1 MKKRTSLS
9 RALLVFTL
17 FALLCAG
24 LFVPRVEKVEAAP
37 VSANALDVLINE
49 VAWAGTLADAN
60 DEWIELHNPTS
71 SAINLTGWILVATD
85 TSPTISLSGT
95 IPAGG
100 YFLLERSDN
109 NTVSDIT
116 ADIIYTGGLADT
128 GEALTLYDNFSNII
142 DTANNDGGGWPAGVA
157 GSRTSMERI
166 TVDIESDASWLSNN
180 GVTKNGLDVA
190 LNPINGTPRQPN
202 SVTPPTLTPTI
213 TTTAT
218 ITLTPTI
225 TDTPTE
231 TLTPTPTGSATVT
244 PTITLTRTLT
254 PTPPNASVLSIL
266 INEVAWSGTSS
277 SRTDDEWIELYNTES
292 VARNLNGWRLTI
304 DTSSDQSTETT
315 LVAFTS
321 ADTILPGNF
330 FLLARSTSGNF
341 DIFNNVT
348 EDKGFTTSIPN
359 TGIIVLRLYSPQNL
373 LIDTANNGK
382 NSGWYAGTASTT
394 YASMERKGGKVLDSS
409 SAWHTFSGSTFA
421 FNRDGSAV
429 RGTPK
434 RANSAITTTPSRTRT
449 PTLVPTAVPV
459 GRPVLNEFLARP
471 GFDWNLDG
479 NVDVFDEFIEI
490 KNLGPV
496 DINVG
501 GWKIDDVEN
510 GGSNP
515 FTLPSTILKP
525 GERMVVYGLQSNILL
540 SDGGDTV
547 RLLNTSNKVFDSYT
561 YKIAK
566 VVDESVCRIADGNG
580 NWYEDCLPTPKF
592 INQRDGEA
600 PVMPGEGFESPVCG
614 LPDTLPEAFLI
625 AECRGYGA
633 NLWRALFWDAEGWG
647 GDKYVPANKSKW
659 ETFVE

>member
-1 MKKRTSLS
+1 MKKRATLS

-24 LFVPRVEKVEAAP
+24 IFVPRVKWVEARP
-37 VSANALDVLINE
+37 VNANALDVLINE
-49 VAWAGTLADAN
+49 IAWAGTQADAN
-60 DEWIELHNPTS
+60 DEWIELYNPTS
-71 SAINLTGWILVATD
+71 SSISVTGWSLQALDGTPNISLTG
-85 TSPTISLSGT
+85 TIS
-95 IPAGG
+95 AGG
-100 YFLLERSDN
+100 YFLLERTDN
-109 NTVSDIT
+109 NPTDVP
-116 ADIIYTGGLADT
+116 ADLFYTGALSDS
-128 GEALTLYDNFSNII
+128 GETLTLYDEFNNPI
-142 DTANNDGGGWPAGVA
+142 DTANNDGGVWPSGILA
-157 GSRTSMERI
+157 SRTSMERI
-166 TVDIESDASWLSNN
+166 TVGSESDASWASNN
-180 GVTKNGLDVA
+180 GITINGLDIGS
-190 LNPINGTPRQPN
+190 NPINGTPRQPN
-202 SVTPPTLTPTI
+202 SVSPPTATPTI
-213 TTTAT
+213 TFTPSE
-218 ITLTPTI
+218 TLTPSQTL
-225 TDTPTE
+225 TPTE

-244 PTITLTRTLT
+244 PTITLTRTPT

-292 VARNLNGWRLTI
+292 VTRNLNGWRLTI
-304 DTSSDQSTETT
+304 DTSSDQSAETT
-315 LVAFTS
+315 LFAFTS

-359 TGIIVLRLYSPQNL
+359 TGIIILRLYSPQNL
-373 LIDTANNGK
+373 LVDTANNGK

-394 YASMERKGGKVLDSS
+394 YSSMERKAGKVLDSS

-449 PTLVPTAVPV
+449 PTLAPTAVPV

-471 GFDWNLDG
+471 GFDWNQDG

-496 DINVG
+496 DINMG
-501 GWKIDDVEN
+501 GWKIDDIEN

-515 FTLPSTILKP
+515 YTLPSVTLKP
-525 GERMVVYGLQSNILL
+525 GERMVVYGLESNILL

-547 RLLNTSNKVFDSYT
+547 RLLNTSNKPYDSYT

-647 GDKYVPANKSKW
+647 ADQYVPANKSKW

>member
-1 MKKRTSLS
+1 
-9 RALLVFTL
+9 
-17 FALLCAG
+17 
-24 LFVPRVEKVEAAP
+24 
-37 VSANALDVLINE
+37 
-49 VAWAGTLADAN
+49 
-60 DEWIELHNPTS
+60 
-71 SAINLTGWILVATD
+71 
-85 TSPTISLSGT
+85 
-95 IPAGG
+95 
-100 YFLLERSDN
+100 
-109 NTVSDIT
+109 
-116 ADIIYTGGLADT
+116 
-128 GEALTLYDNFSNII
+128 
-142 DTANNDGGGWPAGVA
+142 
-157 GSRTSMERI
+157 
-166 TVDIESDASWLSNN
+166 
-180 GVTKNGLDVA
+180 
-190 LNPINGTPRQPN
+190 
-202 SVTPPTLTPTI
+202 
-213 TTTAT
+213 
-218 ITLTPTI
+218 
-225 TDTPTE
+225 
-231 TLTPTPTGSATVT
+231 
-244 PTITLTRTLT
+244 
-254 PTPPNASVLSIL
+254 
-266 INEVAWSGTSS
+266 
-277 SRTDDEWIELYNTES
+277 

-304 DTSSDQSTETT
+304 DTSSDQSAETT
-315 LVAFTS
+315 LVSFTF
-321 ADTILPGNF
+321 AHTILPGNF

-348 EDKGFTTSIPN
+348 EDMGFTTSIPN

-373 LIDTANNGK
+373 LVDTANNGK

-434 RANSAITTTPSRTRT
+434 RANSAVTTTPSRTRT

-471 GFDWNLDG
+471 GFDWNQDG

-496 DINVG
+496 DINMG
-501 GWKIDDVEN
+501 GWKIDDIEN

-515 FTLPSTILKP
+515 FTLPSVILKP
-525 GERMVVYGLQSNILL
+525 GERMVVYGLESNILL

-547 RLLNTSNKVFDSYT
+547 RLLNSSSKPYDSYT

-592 INQRDGEA
+592 INQRDGET

-647 GDKYVPANKSKW
+647 GDQYVPANKSKW